1 MNQFLTRP
9 RFRGEAAGFC
19 FVVSGCLYSRK
30 TIEAPKGFC
39 SFLLISASIYCT
51 GLKSFKDM
59 FVDLYL
65 YDSYKWIKANITYFC
80 ER

>member
-19 FVVSGCLYSRK
+19 FVSQDAFIHVKLSRP
-30 TIEAPKGFC
+30 PKGFC

-65 YDSYKWIKANITYFC
+65 YDSYKRIKANNIFL
-80 ER
+80 